1 LKKNDFTVN
10 LVGMVDIQQPQN
22 GVESSMKKVIISV
35 VGQDR
40 PGIVAALSSALFTWD
55 CNIENISQTILQ
67 SVFGAILIVAA
78 PEGVSL
84 EKIKEALEKAVS
96 HLSLDVTV
104 KPFPVGGTEKQPANE
119 DAPFV
124 ITTMGPDKKGLVAAT
139 TRIMAEYGV
148 NITNLKAVFKGG
160 DNPLDNLMIYEV
172 TIPEKVVLSDLYR
185 ELEAAAAGLGLQINI
200 QHRHIF
206 EAMNRV

>member
-1 LKKNDFTVN
+1 
-10 LVGMVDIQQPQN
+10 M
-22 GVESSMKKVIISV
+22 EKVIISV
-35 VGQDR
+35 VGNDQ
-40 PGIVAALSSALFTWD
+40 PGIVAALSNALFALE
-55 CNIENISQTILQ
+55 CNIVSISQTILQ

-78 PEGVSL
+78 PAGLTREGIKSPL
-84 EKIKEALEKAVS
+84 ETAVS

-104 KPFPVGGTEKQPANE
+104 KPFPEGQPEKQPAT
-119 DAPFV
+119 DDGAPFV

-139 TRIMAEYGV
+139 TRVMAAHGV

-172 TIPEKVVLSDLYR
+172 TIPEQVVLSNLYR
-185 ELEAAAAGLGLQINI
+185 ELEEAAAGLDLQINI

-206 EAMNRV
+206 EAMNRI